1 MGATSIDEF
10 GTALED
16 HGVTW
21 TRTDAGGFSAA
32 LAETVVEPAV
42 GVPLPYDGVS
52 LDDTPVSV
60 DPTMADLRAA
70 TTGVTPVRLGVVSY
84 GSLVVDSDAAGSEP
98 VSLYPEHHVA
108 VVRASDLVPDVASA
122 LDRLGRSFADDPT
135 SAVFA
140 TGPSATGDMGALVEG
155 VHGPKSVH
163 AVVLEDR

>member
-1 MGATSIDEF
+1 MVAASIDEF
-10 GTALED
+10 GNALEA

-21 TRTDAGGFSAA
+21 TRADADEFATA

-52 LDDTPVSV
+52 LDDTAVKV
-60 DPTMADLRAA
+60 DPTLAELRAA
-70 TTGVTPVRLGVVSY
+70 ATGVTPVRLGVVSY

-98 VSLYPEHHVA
+98 VSLYPERHVA
-108 VVRASDLVPDVASA
+108 AVRASDLVPDVPSA
-122 LDRLGRSFADDPT
+122 LDRLGEAFADDPT

-163 AVVLEDR
+163 AIVLEDR